1 MKGGEKLS
9 EFGVPTQGQ
18 LDKINA
24 LAKRTLSKD
33 EVFVFPNKL
42 AGDMIIPDRYI
53 QLHKSALNVFKQ
65 NAQEGVSLLL
75 DHSWASSGLFGMG
88 GRPKAAIPYGR
99 TFDATIRKS
108 EVEGEKWALNADH
121 YMVRGIEIDSISTDS
136 LIQSVEAGTMFDTSI
151 GWGANTFECSICG
164 NDIRYFSK
172 CEHYPGETY
181 EVNGEEKL
189 CYAIAKPPAF
199 LMENS
204 LVFDGAYPTAGV
216 LSQMGNG
223 IDETSNVV
231 MVENIK
237 EIPMN
242 VTTYSILSASRGQL
256 FTYAKKDDLAKG
268 NVLSVP
274 DLSNLKGGGEQV
286 NEEVLKLFESIG
298 IAYKHGETKTEE
310 VFEQLVEKW
319 DAVIKESNDKA
330 VADALAEQVEGIELS
345 TEALIFYMT
354 QEQATEALGK
364 ELSAD
369 EVLTYAKEGE
379 AYMNQL
385 VQDAIAMG
393 VRAQGNDFPAETW
406 KTTFAGMN
414 SQGIKDI
421 MATFARQAKEEIPAG
436 RLSTPLS
443 QQNIARTIPDDSFK
457 VGK

>member
-1 MKGGEKLS
+1 MAD
-9 EFGVPTQGQ
+9 FGVPTPGQ

-24 LAKRTLSKD
+24 LAKRTLSAD

-53 QLHKSALNVFKQ
+53 QLHKTTLNAFKE
-65 NAQEGVSLLL
+65 NAIEGVSLLL
-75 DHSWASSGLFGMG
+75 DHSWASSGFFGMG

-99 TFDATIRKS
+99 TFNATIHKS

-121 YMVRGIEIDSISTDS
+121 YMVRGIEIDGINTDAI
-136 LIQSVEAGTMFDTSI
+136 IQSIEAGTMFDTSI
-151 GWGANTFECSICG
+151 GWGANNFECSICG
-164 NDIRYFSK
+164 NDIRRYSE
-172 CEHYPGETY
+172 CEHYPGLTY
-181 EVNGEEKL
+181 EIDGEEKL

-199 LMENS
+199 LIENS

-216 LSQMGNG
+216 LSQMGSGMNENPSM
-223 IDETSNVV
+223 I

-319 DAVIKESNDKA
+319 DSAIKESNDKA
-330 VADALAEQVEGIELS
+330 VADALANIPQNEPNS
-345 TEALIFYMT
+345 TPEYMT

-421 MATFARQAKEEIPAG
+421 MATFERQAKEEIPAG
-436 RLSTPLS
+436 RLSAPLN
-443 QQNIARTIPDDSFK
+443 QQNIAQTIPDDAFK